1 MKSESGRSDPPRR
14 RERRKPKEAIMT
26 DPKAFLTMA
35 PPGVEGTLRP
45 QPPPKTNRKPRLFRD

>member
-1 MKSESGRSDPPRR
+1 
-14 RERRKPKEAIMT
+14 MT

-45 QPPPKTNRKPRLFRD
+45 QPPPKTNRKPRLFRA